1 MIEFGKEYFNKPY
14 YFYLKDRGNTFSVY
28 FSVSETLN
36 ESRKSDEEVVLLKE
50 SLTKV
55 KKFIKNLFTKGYKF
69 TKEQIKKIL
78 NWFKKRKPIKKTE
91 KKEGE
96 IQEFVGADGSFMKSN
111 IPMLNQRQIAKST
124 TDQTVHMTRA
134 NQFPFIRV
142 YYGESE
148 EEKENVIDEID
159 QSDWFGGEETKYAK
173 NYKEASKIIKDM
185 GIKDP
190 FNRHERLEDLGFDPE
205 YDDQLE
211 DLKNS
216 GFCKNCF
223 VKKRLTELEKGKM
236 QKMIDEII
244 LGKKNKNTDVIS
256 KKDNE
261 STDVMEK
268 LLIRNLQSIK
278 KLADKQG
285 LELNDLLK
293 KINKSE

>member
-36 ESRKSDEEVVLLKE
+36 ESRQNDEEVVLLKE

-55 KKFIKNLFTKGYKF
+55 KNFIKNLFKKGYKF

-148 EEKENVIDEID
+148 EEKNNLIDEVD
-159 QSDWFGGEETKYAK
+159 QSEAFGYEETKDAK
-173 NYKEASKIIKDM
+173 SYKEASKILKDM
-185 GIKDP
+185 GVDDP
-190 FNRHERLEDLGFDPE
+190 FERHERLETMGFDPA
-205 YDDQLE
+205 YDKDLE
-211 DLKNS
+211 KLKNN
-216 GFCKNCF
+216 GYCKNCF
-223 VKKRLTELEKGKM
+223 SKRRLAELEKRKM

-244 LGKKNKNTDVIS
+244 LGKKSKSSDVLK
-256 KKDNE
+256 KKDD
-261 STDVMEK
+261 SSDVMEK

-285 LELNDLLK
+285 LELSDLLK
-293 KINKSE
+293 KLNKSE